1 MAADAARGPRGQRK
15 RGGGGGGA
23 ARVRPRAWCCSFA
36 GAPDSPDLRPLP
48 PSAAAA
54 ASPAAGRKLPPKS
67 PSAPS
72 FHGSPTSSRLAG
84 LGGLIDPRRILSP
97 GRVSPID
104 PDGAVPPPLPL
115 PLPAPP
121 AAPAAAIEDASAVV
135 PAEQPA
141 AVPALASVSV
151 APLVAVR
158 EEGPGAG
165 GGALDLRLL
174 LRGRDGRCVHMELDS
189 RVLCGCSAFFATMA
203 PGVDAAAGGGGGCG
217 GKRIEVDGVENLDAF
232 RAAVELMYEPDPM
245 RWLAAA
251 GVSRAIDVLEVCSSI
266 VFNRGIKSCL
276 AYIEAVPWSE
286 NEEEKLKNLFARL
299 TFDEEISQD
308 ILARLRPHS
317 WKSSDDLMVQ
327 LIQSVTSS
335 TKNGARKDMQSL
347 VNGLLSKSSV
357 YQKDSSGLNKESL
370 YQICYSCLESL
381 VDLFEEAIES
391 TDHTGQA
398 VVLRGSRPLIERVSS
413 QTENLNWLLEILV
426 NNDMAEEF
434 VELWAKH
441 ERLIRMHE
449 QASPMIRYE
458 LSRISACVFIVLGKG
473 KVQCRGD
480 IRSLLFQA
488 WFSTMLLDFGWLQR
502 CSKGLDIRS
511 LEENLG
517 RGLLTLPLRQQQ
529 SLFEEWFQFYA
540 TKGAECPNL
549 IRAFQVWWRRSF
561 IRSSVEPRS

>member
-1 MAADAARGPRGQRK
+1 
-15 RGGGGGGA
+15 
-23 ARVRPRAWCCSFA
+23 
-36 GAPDSPDLRPLP
+36 
-48 PSAAAA
+48 
-54 ASPAAGRKLPPKS
+54 
-67 PSAPS
+67 
-72 FHGSPTSSRLAG
+72 
-84 LGGLIDPRRILSP
+84 
-97 GRVSPID
+97 
-104 PDGAVPPPLPL
+104 
-115 PLPAPP
+115 
-121 AAPAAAIEDASAVV
+121 
-135 PAEQPA
+135 
-141 AVPALASVSV
+141 
-151 APLVAVR
+151 
-158 EEGPGAG
+158 
-165 GGALDLRLL
+165 
-174 LRGRDGRCVHMELDS
+174 
-189 RVLCGCSAFFATMA
+189 
-203 PGVDAAAGGGGGCG
+203 
-217 GKRIEVDGVENLDAF
+217 
-232 RAAVELMYEPDPM
+232 
-245 RWLAAA
+245 
-251 GVSRAIDVLEVCSSI
+251 

-286 NEEEKLKNLFARL
+286 NEEEKLKNLFSRL
-299 TFDEEISQD
+299 TFDDEISHD
-308 ILARLRPHS
+308 IIARLRPHS
-317 WKSSDDLMVQ
+317 WKSSDDLTVQ

-335 TKNGARKDMQSL
+335 TNNGARKDMQSL

-381 VDLFEEAIES
+381 VNLFEEAIES
-391 TDHTGQA
+391 TYHTGQA

-413 QTENLNWLLEILV
+413 QTENLNWLLDILV

-441 ERLIRMHE
+441 DRLIRMHD

-480 IRSLLFQA
+480 IRSLLFQG

-561 IRSSVEPRS
+561 IRSSVESRS